1 MAKTE
6 TFDEHWLDADG
17 NPAGGV
23 ASSKGVCISWQNGPL
38 GRGDERR
45 EPNGGFVENVIAHVI
60 SRLEHYQSTK
70 FNCHE
75 NESALGH
82 LRLAAHTLNR
92 RTLRRDKADIEGT
105 HKED

>member
-6 TFDEHWLDADG
+6 TFDEHWLDDDG

-38 GRGDERR
+38 GRGNERR

-60 SRLEHYQSTK
+60 SVGSNSTNRPSSNATRTNRPSGTFGSRPMFSIGERLDET
-70 FNCHE
+70 
-75 NESALGH
+75 
-82 LRLAAHTLNR
+82 RL
-92 RTLRRDKADIEGT
+92 TLRHT
-105 HKED
+105 